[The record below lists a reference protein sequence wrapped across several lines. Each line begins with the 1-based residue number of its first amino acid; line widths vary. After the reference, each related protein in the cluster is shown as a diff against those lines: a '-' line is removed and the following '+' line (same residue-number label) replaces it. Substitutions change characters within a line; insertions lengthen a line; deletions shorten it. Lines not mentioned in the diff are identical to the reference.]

1 MPGLWKNKEKQDYGL
16 IGELHEKLEK
26 EEQFSLKQNAQGRVS
41 YGDKKAAFKTD
52 KGKKLAT
59 KLQGLYA
66 VMDQIKAQDTFVTAD
81 MIPKEMRKECDK
93 KYGISSKDLERLVG
107 DMQQGNTP
115 DFLVR
120 NEDAQSDFTIQSEQG
135 RLTEHKNVQDAL
147 TEVYENS
154 PDLMLRDKKTAL
166 KTY

>member
-1 MPGLWKNKEKQDYGL
+1 MRSVQTRDYLHMPGLWKNKEKQDYGL

-93 KYGISSKDLERLVG
+93 KYGIL
-107 DMQQGNTP
+107 
-115 DFLVR
+115 
-120 NEDAQSDFTIQSEQG
+120 
-135 RLTEHKNVQDAL
+135 HVQTVAMCH
-147 TEVYENS
+147 NM
-154 PDLMLRDKKTAL
+154 PFIM
-166 KTY
+166 